1 MYTETRETTLELF
14 RTHDK
19 DVGSASVQVALLTQR
34 INTLSGHFATHP
46 KDNHSRTGL
55 MRMISR
61 RRRLLKY
68 LRKTDSE
75 TYKSVIARLQL
86 RK

>member
-1 MYTETRETTLELF
+1 MYTESREKTFELF
-14 RTHDK
+14 RTHEK
-19 DVGSASVQVALLTQR
+19 DVGSSSVQIALLTQR
-34 INTLSGHFATHP
+34 INELSSHFGKHP

-55 MRMISR
+55 MRMINR
-61 RRRLLKY
+61 RRKLLKY
-68 LRKTDSE
+68 LRTTDSE